1 MAHDDDSRWDRPT
14 VPPTPEKP
22 PKPGSRAD
30 RPEVEEDPAEWDQ
43 ARRRRRERKER
54 VLHTRISEQLSEDI
68 RRVADDL
75 RVPVSN
81 LVRNVLEETFG
92 AVERVSE
99 EVGDLLD
106 EVLGGAEEASADL
119 RQAYRNYER
128 RRDRRR
134 EREEREEREV
144 RRDEPRRRE
153 ARRHEPRSSPEPA
166 REESVGS
173 ERFADVLGWQSLRI
187 NQGGACAGC
196 SRDLGAGEEAF
207 LGVTERGVGRTWLC
221 PRCMREHGERS

>member
-1 MAHDDDSRWDRPT
+1 MVHDDDPRRGRPP
-14 VPPTPEKP
+14 VPPTPPTPPTREMP

-119 RQAYRNYER
+119 RQAYRNYES

-134 EREEREEREV
+134 EREEREV
-144 RRDEPRRRE
+144 RREEPRRKQ
-153 ARRHEPRSSPEPA
+153 APPAPEPA
-166 REESVGS
+166 REEPGGS

-221 PRCMREHGERS
+221 PGCMRDHGERT

>member
-1 MAHDDDSRWDRPT
+1 MAHDDDPRWDRPP

-134 EREEREEREV
+134 EREEREV
-144 RRDEPRRRE
+144 RREEPRRSEARPAPAPPRE
-153 ARRHEPRSSPEPA
+153 AP
-166 REESVGS
+166 VGRD
-173 ERFADVLGWQSLRI
+173 RFADVLGWQSLRI

-221 PRCMREHGERS
+221 PRCMSEHGERT